1 MEKANNPTRMGI
13 LVREQ
18 VEARLA
24 RAKKEWE
31 QEWRGERRRLNA
43 EIERLKK
50 TSGMSEERRKEARL
64 AVLEKLGKLP
74 PGSALRTPDQLR
86 REYEQSRR
94 QWDSERDQLLLQIKH
109 LENEVAGEKES
120 MRSEILQELQAQFE
134 PKFAE
139 VIHDRRRLTFEVQ
152 IVSAELH
159 DERERLSARI
169 AELERAVMEA
179 EGAAR
184 AQSTAEIRSQ
194 FEPKL
199 DEAKRLR
206 TRAERKLQDTT
217 EELEDER
224 RRAKRQIVQLEEQV
238 KEAKE
243 AAFKATRNLPKLN
256 SKRSERL

>member
-1 MEKANNPTRMGI
+1 
-13 LVREQ
+13 
-18 VEARLA
+18 
-24 RAKKEWE
+24 
-31 QEWRGERRRLNA
+31 
-43 EIERLKK
+43 
-50 TSGMSEERRKEARL
+50 
-64 AVLEKLGKLP
+64 
-74 PGSALRTPDQLR
+74 
-86 REYEQSRR
+86 
-94 QWDSERDQLLLQIKH
+94 
-109 LENEVAGEKES
+109 

-139 VIHDRRRLTFEVQ
+139 VIHDRQRLTFEVQ

-159 DERERLSARI
+159 DERERLSARV
-169 AELERAVMEA
+169 AELERAVIEA
-179 EGAAR
+179 EAATR

-206 TRAERKLQDTT
+206 TRAERKLQDTS

-224 RRAKRQIVQLEEQV
+224 RCAKRQIAQLEEQV
-238 KEAKE
+238 NEAKE